1 MTSTIPTTIGKCA
14 VLGGG
19 VIGAGWVARLIE
31 NGHDVAV
38 FDPAPDAQ
46 AKLDAVLANADRAYA
61 KLTLAQRPAK
71 GAVTRAASIADAV
84 RDADLVV
91 EAVPER
97 LDLKARVYAEVEAAA
112 RPGAIVASSTSGI
125 LPTDLQAGLAHPG
138 RLVVAHPF
146 NPVYLIP
153 VVEIVGGRATDP
165 AVVDA
170 LMAFYPTLGMK
181 PVHIRKE
188 IEAFVADRLLESL
201 WREALWLI
209 HDGICTTQE
218 LDDIVR
224 YGFGLR
230 WAQMGVFDTY
240 RVAGGEAGMRHFMA
254 QFGPCLSWPWS
265 HLTEVPPFDDA
276 LVDLIAGQSDA
287 QSGHLD
293 IREMERIRDDNLV
306 AIQQAL
312 RAQDWGAGKLLADY
326 EQRLFDR
333 GAAIP
338 EPDLAQPIPTT
349 RRRVPPDWTDYN
361 GHMNEARY
369 LQAFADATDAFLR
382 LIGVDAGYIATGGSY
397 FTVETHIRHLD
408 EARAGTEIATT
419 TQVIAG
425 AGKKLRLFHRL
436 TAGDRLLATGEHM
449 LVHVSLETRAA
460 SEPGPDVAAKLA
472 GILTAQA
479 ALPAPVGLGRAV
491 GQGR

>member
-1 MTSTIPTTIGKCA
+1 MTIGPCA

-38 FDPAPDAQ
+38 FDPAPDAR

-61 KLTLAQRPAK
+61 KLTLAQRPRR
-71 GAVTRAASIADAV
+71 GAVRLTASIAEAV
-84 RDADLVV
+84 RDADLIV

-97 LDLKARVYAEVEAAA
+97 IDLKRRVYAEVEAAA
-112 RPGAIVASSTSGI
+112 RPDALIASSTSGI
-125 LPTDLQAGLAHPG
+125 LPTDLQAGLKHPG
-138 RLVVAHPF
+138 RLLVAHPF

-153 VVEIVGGRATDP
+153 VVEIVGGKATSP
-165 AVVDA
+165 EAVAAV
-170 LMAFYPTLGMK
+170 MAFYPSLGMK
-181 PVHIRKE
+181 PVLIRKE

-209 HDGICTTQE
+209 RDGICTTEE

-254 QFGPCLSWPWS
+254 QFGPCLAWPWS
-265 HLTEVPPFDDA
+265 HLTDVPPFDDA

-287 QSGHLD
+287 QSGHIP

-312 RAQDWGAGKLLADY
+312 KGQDWGAGKLLAEY
-326 EQRLFDR
+326 EQRLFDA

-338 EPDLAQPIPTT
+338 APDLSKPIATT
-349 RRRVPPDWTDYN
+349 SRSVPPDWTDYN

-369 LQAFADATDAFLR
+369 LQALADATDAFLR
-382 LIGVDAGYIATGGSY
+382 LIGVDAGYLASGGSY
-397 FTVETHIRHLD
+397 FTVETHIRHVG
-408 EARAGTEIATT
+408 EARAGEPIATT
-419 TQVIAG
+419 TQVIEG
-425 AGKKLRLFHRL
+425 AGKRLRLFHRL
-436 TAGDRLLATGEHM
+436 TSGDRLLATGEHM
-449 LVHVSLETRAA
+449 LIHVSLATRAA
-460 SEPGPDVAAKLA
+460 SEPGPAVAAKVA
-472 GILTAQA
+472 EIAAAHA
-479 ALPAPVGLGRAV
+479 ALPAPDGLGRAV
-491 GQGR
+491 GQPR

>member
-1 MTSTIPTTIGKCA
+1 MAIGPCA

-38 FDPAPDAQ
+38 YDPVPDAR

-61 KLTLAQRPAK
+61 RLTMAQRPTK
-71 GAVTRAASIADAV
+71 GAVRLTASLDDAV
-84 RDADLVV
+84 RDAGLIV

-97 LDLKARVYAEVEAAA
+97 LDLKRRVYAEVEAAA
-112 RPGAIVASSTSGI
+112 RPEALIASSTSGI
-125 LPTDLQAGLAHPG
+125 LPTDLQAGLKHPG
-138 RLVVAHPF
+138 RLLVAHPF

-153 VVEIVGGRATDP
+153 VVEIVGGKATDP
-165 AVVDA
+165 AAIDTA
-170 LMAFYPTLGMK
+170 MAFYPTLGMK
-181 PVHIRKE
+181 PVLIRKE

-209 HDGICTTQE
+209 RDGVCTTGE

-265 HLTEVPPFDDA
+265 HLTDVPPFDDA

-287 QSGHLD
+287 QSGHIP
-293 IREMERIRDDNLV
+293 IRELERIRDDNLV

-312 RAQDWGAGKLLADY
+312 KAQGWGAGQLLADY
-326 EQRLFDR
+326 EARRFDA

-338 EPDLAQPIPTT
+338 QPNLAQPIPTT
-349 RRRVPPDWTDYN
+349 ARSVPPDWTDYN

-369 LQAFADATDAFLR
+369 LQALADATDAFLR
-382 LIGVDAGYIATGGSY
+382 LIGVDASYLASGGSY

-408 EARAGTEIATT
+408 EARAGDPIATT
-419 TQVIAG
+419 TQLIE
-425 AGKKLRLFHRL
+425 GKGKRLRLFHRL
-436 TAGDRLLATGEHM
+436 TSGDRLLATGEHM
-449 LVHVSLETRAA
+449 LVHVSLATRAA
-460 SEPGPDVAAKLA
+460 SDPGPAVAARVA
-472 GILTAQA
+472 EIAAAHA
-479 ALPAPVGLGRAV
+479 ALPAPDGLGRAV
-491 GQGR
+491 GQPR